1 MYRVLIIDDDKL
13 ARNGLISMVQW
24 EKYGLEVAGD
34 VANGLLALEFLKTHE
49 VDLAFV
55 DLSMPV
61 LSGMDFIR
69 EARKLYPKLK
79 YVVLTFH
86 EDFENV
92 QNALRCGVLDY
103 ISKLRLE
110 EMVGDEVFSRIGRL
124 MKEADG
130 KTDGMRRQLSIGDTE
145 SCKDME
151 IAYEKMEELRRK
163 WCTGFWIYDDKV
175 YRTDLRELQTLNIS
189 IRQLERLLLWISQK
203 AAADFQ
209 ISLQDVWINEK
220 EEGFRWLQATR
231 DQLRKTARNLK
242 DYQNIPFCI
251 LSAAVYVEDHIEEKN
266 NSGDIAKKVN
276 MSRSYFSTN
285 FRLVTG
291 ETFNDFVRRERM
303 ERAREILRMH
313 PQIRIADLAEMVGYE
328 EPKYFV
334 KLFQQDTG
342 KGVRDLQNKNSDNE
356 SENGQNAHERMI

>member
-1 MYRVLIIDDDKL
+1 MYKVLIIDDDKL
-13 ARNGLISMVQW
+13 ARNGLISMIQW
-24 EKYGLEVAGD
+24 ERYGLEVVGD

-69 EARKLYPKLK
+69 EARNLYPNLK

-110 EMVGDEVFSRIGRL
+110 EMEGDEVFSRIGRL

-130 KTDGMRRQLSIGDTE
+130 KDDIRRQLSIGDME
-145 SCKDME
+145 SRKDME

-163 WCTGFWIYDDKV
+163 WCTGFWIYDEKT
-175 YRTDLRELQTLNIS
+175 YQADLKELQTLNIS

-209 ISLQDVWINEK
+209 ISLQDVWINGK
-220 EEGFRWLQATR
+220 EEGFSWLQSTR
-231 DQLRKTARNLK
+231 NQLRNMARNLK

-251 LSAAVYVEDHIEEKN
+251 LSAVVYVEDHIEEKN

-285 FRLVTG
+285 FRIVTG
-291 ETFNDFVRRERM
+291 ETFNDFLRKERM
-303 ERAREILRMH
+303 ERAKEILRTQ

-334 KLFQQDTG
+334 KLLQQDTG
-342 KGVRDLQNKNSDNE
+342 KDVRSLKNKNSDM
-356 SENGQNAHERMI
+356 GT